1 MKELFDKLYNKSEES
16 FYKILD
22 KNLKE
27 NKKTFI
33 VTANPE
39 TFMMSE
45 KDTEMRDLLLDKDT
59 ILVPDGI
66 GIVKA
71 ARMINYD
78 IKERIAGIDIANK
91 LLELGNKQKKSI
103 YLFGAKQEVIDSMKE
118 VLKNNYPNLKLSGT
132 ANGYEK
138 DKDKVFEK
146 IAKAKPDIVLVALG
160 IPLQEKLIY
169 KHLNKFDKGIFVGV
183 GGSFDVISG
192 HKKRAPK
199 LFIKLNLEWLYRILK
214 EPYRV
219 KRAIFLAAG
228 FGSRLVPITLNTPK
242 PLVLVNG
249 KKIIETLL
257 DAVVKAEIP
266 EIIIVTG
273 YLNEQFE
280 ILLKKYPNI
289 KFIYNKKYNEANNIS
304 SAYLV
309 RDKFSNSYVL
319 ESDLYLYN
327 QDLIRKYEYHSNFLG
342 FKVDRTDDW
351 CLEIKNGIITKE
363 KVGGLDCYQ
372 MCGISYYDKEIG
384 KQMEKDIKEVFMSP
398 GGKERY
404 WEQVMLD
411 IRKNNYKIYLRE
423 CKKEDIIEIDT
434 FNELKAIDKTYDV

>member
-169 KHLNKFDKGIFVGV
+169 KHLNKFDKGI
-183 GGSFDVISG
+183 
-192 HKKRAPK
+192 
-199 LFIKLNLEWLYRILK
+199 
-214 EPYRV
+214 
-219 KRAIFLAAG
+219 
-228 FGSRLVPITLNTPK
+228 
-242 PLVLVNG
+242 
-249 KKIIETLL
+249 LL
-257 DAVVKAEIP
+257 
-266 EIIIVTG
+266 G
-273 YLNEQFE
+273 
-280 ILLKKYPNI
+280 
-289 KFIYNKKYNEANNIS
+289 
-304 SAYLV
+304 
-309 RDKFSNSYVL
+309 
-319 ESDLYLYN
+319 
-327 QDLIRKYEYHSNFLG
+327 
-342 FKVDRTDDW
+342 
-351 CLEIKNGIITKE
+351 
-363 KVGGLDCYQ
+363 
-372 MCGISYYDKEIG
+372 
-384 KQMEKDIKEVFMSP
+384 
-398 GGKERY
+398 
-404 WEQVMLD
+404 
-411 IRKNNYKIYLRE
+411 
-423 CKKEDIIEIDT
+423 
-434 FNELKAIDKTYDV
+434 